1 MICPNCSDLMRS
13 HIGHGETRKGQFGR
27 YMFWKCV
34 GCDWIVKQ
42 KGDGWLAIGQL
53 STEQPNNKGA

>member
-42 KGDGWLAIGQL
+42 KGDGWLAIG
-53 STEQPNNKGA
+53 